1 MRMKYYFPS
10 INRTKAS
17 GHTNGEIKNK
27 QNENDNNVNSS
38 EARDSWLTFRQTSC
52 FALAL
57 SSSLLSLNPRSPSHW
72 IVESL
77 DKYFVCTSI
86 DSYTSHR
93 GCVGCEGFFVF
104 VIYFH
109 FSKNMK
115 FNGSPDVTDIFF
127 VLRLMRSKYSRRIGA
142 RLKIADDERKY
153 ALRPTGNTLV
163 VMICHELCCHFGR
176 VNRSK

>member
-10 INRTKAS
+10 INRTEAS
-17 GHTNGEIKNK
+17 GHTNGEIENK
-27 QNENDNNVNSS
+27 QNENDNNVDSS
-38 EARDSWLTFRQTSC
+38 EARDSWLTFRQASC

-57 SSSLLSLNPRSPSHW
+57 SSSPSLSILRLLLIG

-77 DKYFVCTSI
+77 DKYFVSTSI
-86 DSYTSHR
+86 EPYTSHR

-127 VLRLMRSKYSRRIGA
+127 VLRLMRSKYSSRIGA

-153 ALRPTGNTLV
+153 ARRPIGNTLV
-163 VMICHELCCHFGR
+163 VMICHELCCHIGR
-176 VNRSK
+176 VNRLK